1 MCHKGEKF
9 CFPGDS
15 SASLL
20 GPNRTHSN
28 SIVTMP
34 EQPVSQP
41 LLKDNRCNMTDIP
54 QRISLSRP
62 PVKKSMYKTLYMM
75 DYKPCD
81 EFQNQLPMMD
91 LSKKQQLETQLKKK
105 EFERL
110 TEKEPMKYA
119 EEPDCQEV
127 EPPYPAK
134 IDESLS
140 SSQEAPLA
148 FQQVER
154 DQEKYFPSEPTA
166 FQKKEAEYIAPQREA
181 SAMPGTPCIKQELGQ
196 NWNNY
201 QHFMLEMNRANQAQ
215 LKEIKKLHL
224 GSSVFQAD
232 FVTSTDASTYQRDY
246 KHWSRVRSGFYQ
258 ANRNFSNF
266 VFHDGYYNEDP
277 WTSEY
282 MDNYNIFLKKLNR
295 KTQNPVSTFCSTV
308 RPISSL
314 SPEISTQTPIA
325 VNTAP

>member
-1 MCHKGEKF
+1 
-9 CFPGDS
+9 
-15 SASLL
+15 
-20 GPNRTHSN
+20 
-28 SIVTMP
+28 MP

-41 LLKDNRCNMTDIP
+41 LLKDNRCNMTDTM

-62 PVKKSMYKTLYMM
+62 PMKKSMYNTLYMM
-75 DYKPCD
+75 DYKPYE
-81 EFQNQLPMMD
+81 EFQSELPMMD
-91 LSKKQQLETQLKKK
+91 LSKKLQLETQLKKK

-110 TEKEPMKYA
+110 VEKEPMKYA
-119 EEPDCQEV
+119 EEPICREV
-127 EPPYPAK
+127 EPPYPVK

-140 SSQEAPLA
+140 SNQEAPLA
-148 FQQVER
+148 FLQVER
-154 DQEKYFPSEPTA
+154 DQEKYHLPSEPTA
-166 FQKKEAEYIAPQREA
+166 FQKREAESVIPQRDTF
-181 SAMPGTPCIKQELGQ
+181 AMPGTPCIKQELGQ

-201 QHFMLEMNRANQAQ
+201 QQFMLEMRRANQTQ
-215 LKEIKKLHL
+215 LKEIKKSHL

-232 FVTSTDASTYQRDY
+232 FAISTDASTYQRDY
-246 KHWSRVRSGFYQ
+246 KHWSSVRSGFYQ

-266 VFHDGYYNEDP
+266 FFNDGYYNENP

-308 RPISSL
+308 RPIPSL

-325 VNTAP
+325 VNTAL